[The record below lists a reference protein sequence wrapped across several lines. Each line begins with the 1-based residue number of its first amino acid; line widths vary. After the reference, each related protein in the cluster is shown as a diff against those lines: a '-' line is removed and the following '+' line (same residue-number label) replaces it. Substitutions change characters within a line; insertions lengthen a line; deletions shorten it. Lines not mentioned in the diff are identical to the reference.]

1 MLGVL
6 LLSTLYSAGVV
17 GFICGLGAAME
28 GETMTPSDKN
38 RTGCLVCVASCA
50 VGMGILMSVTTWK
63 VMLPHQR
70 RQPVTT
76 LRMLVSCWTF
86 PLLAFVV
93 VVIVVQ
99 NAERFVSGE
108 FVGGILALTG
118 ALTTV
123 HQNWENLHRYRQDS
137 LVRATRTAVI
147 IESAE
152 SDSEITTAAATER
165 LALETQKKS
174 SWWRDL
180 IRNVKITLPF
190 LMVFVFAFVYILG
203 IIRLGDSAKAVAGGP
218 EAVLL
223 LALLVKMGGNKLQLL
238 LLKNLTKKPLWLS
251 NVSVFCYEYIMA
263 LLVRM
268 MLLSIPS
275 QSTAI
280 YLSLFNAAVEL
291 MTRTWFFVG
300 YISTGGKQ
308 LAGFECDNSTFNRAY
323 VRRGQL
329 RVIDG
334 CNAAV
339 VEYLTML
346 GAAAVVSILSGSQA
360 FNLRTHENVAVG
372 SLLKVLGVQ
381 IVAEL
386 VVDTFV
392 FALEAKGGLVPL
404 QLQHWKSMSLG
415 VVCIQFFLGIS
426 VTASVLGALL
436 LGVS

>member
-1 MLGVL
+1 
-6 LLSTLYSAGVV
+6 
-17 GFICGLGAAME
+17 
-28 GETMTPSDKN
+28 
-38 RTGCLVCVASCA
+38 
-50 VGMGILMSVTTWK
+50 
-63 VMLPHQR
+63 
-70 RQPVTT
+70 
-76 LRMLVSCWTF
+76 
-86 PLLAFVV
+86 VV
-93 VVIVVQ
+93 VVQ
-99 NAERFVSGE
+99 HAERFVSGE

-118 ALTTV
+118 TLTTV
-123 HQNWENLHRYRQDS
+123 HQNGENLHRYRLDS

-147 IESAE
+147 IESAV
-152 SDSEITTAAATER
+152 SDSKISTAEAICVHPWDVSAWIFSQGRRGRT
-165 LALETQKKS
+165 
-174 SWWRDL
+174 
-180 IRNVKITLPF
+180 
-190 LMVFVFAFVYILG
+190 G
-203 IIRLGDSAKAVAGGP
+203 I
-218 EAVLL
+218 VLL
-223 LALLVKMGGNKLQLL
+223 VALVVKMGGIKLQLQ
-238 LLKNLTKKPLWLS
+238 LLKNLPKKTLWLS
-251 NVSVFCYEYIMA
+251 NVSVFCYEYVMA

-291 MTRTWFFVG
+291 MARTWFFVG

-308 LAGFECDNSTFNRAY
+308 LAGFECDNSTFHCAY
-323 VRRGQL
+323 VRREQL

-346 GAAAVVSILSGSQA
+346 GAAAVVGILSGSQA
-360 FNLRTHENVAVG
+360 FNLPTHENVVVG

-381 IVAEL
+381 VVAEL
-386 VVDTFV
+386 VMDTFV

-404 QLQHWKSMSLG
+404 QLQHWKTMSLG